1 MKIAKEQLKQIIKEE
16 LRSYGDDRYS
26 DGRNAPT
33 GAAIAAM
40 EAEIHRLRDAVV
52 TATIGPP
59 PEAADPSVAAR
70 QVERWAGNNTSAD
83 DEDYGP
89 PPREFLRKAAIVL
102 MLIGK
107 EAVRPIFQNLKP
119 STIENVLGHA
129 ESLGVVE
136 PGEIVDVT
144 REFARQ
150 AGINVPEPESAPEPE
165 LGPAATAPTAP
176 RKASDAIAAKAAAA
190 AKKDARKEGSKKWW
204 QKIFENEKKNKI
216 TKKRLARIIK
226 EELRAVIDE
235 HISSE
240 DVGHDCGAPPG
251 DDQGLWMWAECMC
264 RDVGANNR
272 EDEAYKKCMKDH
284 GVYGAG
290 LGEPHPY
297 DEPTT
302 YGGMHPESGEKY

>member
-1 MKIAKEQLKQIIKEE
+1 MKLTKKQLQNIIKEE

-40 EAEIHRLRDAVV
+40 EAEIHRLRDA
-52 TATIGPP
+52 IG
-59 PEAADPSVAAR
+59 AADPSVAAG

-107 EAVRPIFQNLKP
+107 KAVRPIFQNLKP

-129 ESLGVVE
+129 ERLGVVE

-165 LGPAATAPTAP
+165 LGPAATAAGAP

-226 EELRAVIDE
+226 EELKAVIDE

-240 DVGHDCGAPPG
+240 DAGHDCGAPPG
-251 DDQGLWMWAECMC
+251 DDRGYFLWAECKC
-264 RDVGANNR
+264 RGVGRNRKDPAYIECMGDLDVPMH
-272 EDEAYKKCMKDH
+272 DL
-284 GVYGAG
+284 G
-290 LGEPHPY
+290 L
-297 DEPTT
+297 
-302 YGGMHPESGEKY
+302 